1 VNGANPW
8 PVCPRLPRPA
18 AAVLAA
24 LHLREPA
31 TDPLGELNE
40 REWCEALDY
49 CDRSQLTLPLA
60 GAAAGALPDW
70 VRRRVEED
78 ARKNCIRTRAL
89 EELYRTL
96 AGRLDEARIEFLAL
110 KGLAHCELFGAIPSR
125 RVQYD
130 IDLYIPQ
137 ESVNCAAE
145 ALAPLGFEP
154 IQGMED
160 SPTDHLPALIRK
172 TGWEWR
178 GDFFDPD
185 IPVSVELHFQFW
197 NEEFEA
203 LTAPGIDEF
212 WRRRVRFT
220 VGGAAIDVLCPAD
233 SFGYA
238 ALHLLRHLLRGSVKP
253 FHVYELA
260 RFLELHRSDD
270 CFWREWTRLHDPA
283 LKQLEAVACRLAEA
297 WFGCSVP
304 GEIAG
309 EIARLPDGARRW
321 FDTFALSPAIGA
333 FRSNKDE
340 LWLHLSL
347 LHSGSH
353 VWRIARQRLLPLQL
367 PGPVYA
373 VHVPQN
379 GLTPAMRVKKHAR
392 YAAFLASR
400 LRHHVAVL
408 PSVAVSGMR
417 WRWG

>member
-1 VNGANPW
+1 MSGNPW
-8 PVCPRLPRPA
+8 PACPHLPRHA

-24 LHLREPA
+24 LHFPQPN
-31 TDPLGELNE
+31 TDLLTELSE
-40 REWCEALDY
+40 AEWRAALDY

-60 GAAAGALPDW
+60 EAAADVLPDW

-78 ARKNCIRTRAL
+78 ARKNCTRVRDL
-89 EELYRTL
+89 EKLYRTI
-96 AGRLDEARIEFLAL
+96 AAQLDEAGIEFVAL

-130 IDLYIPQ
+130 IDLYVPPDT
-137 ESVNCAAE
+137 VTRAAE

-178 GDFFDPD
+178 GDFFDPE

-203 LTAPGIDEF
+203 LSAPRIGEF
-212 WRRRVRFT
+212 WDRRVRAT
-220 VGGAAIDVLCPAD
+220 VGGAMMSVLSPAD
-233 SFGYA
+233 ALGYA
-238 ALHLLRHLLRGSVKP
+238 ELHLLRHILRGSVKP

-260 RFLELHRSDD
+260 RFLELRREDD
-270 CFWREWTRLHDPA
+270 RFWSEWGRQHDPT
-283 LKQLEAVACRLAEA
+283 LKALEAVACRLVQE
-297 WFGCSVP
+297 WFGCELSP
-304 GEIAG
+304 EITA
-309 EIARLPDGARRW
+309 EIARLPDGTKRW
-321 FDTFALSPAIGA
+321 FDAFALSPATGV

-347 LHSGSH
+347 LQPGAHA
-353 VWRIARQRLLPLQL
+353 WRVTRQRLLPLQL

-373 VHVPQN
+373 VHVPEN
-379 GLTPAMRVKKHAR
+379 GLTPRLRLEKHAR

-408 PSVAVSGMR
+408 PRVAISGMR